1 MRHREKKYMIQLM
14 EFAANGLFLG
24 AIYALLAVPMSV
36 VWVTTDVIDVS
47 TGGYAVVAGVIAV
60 AFGFPFGPI
69 IGIAAAAALGVVA
82 GIIFV
87 AFNALRVRMDPIL
100 VVLATFA
107 LMLAIESSVLTT
119 VGTDSKFLDS
129 IRGTLELGGAF
140 LPYQGIFNLVMSVII
155 MGGLFAVL
163 KWSPLGLRM
172 RASAVSDKASVL
184 VGIPVR
190 RTQFLTFVVC
200 AAISGIAGVLA
211 VMSIGI
217 TFASTFIL
225 TTAAFSGAVLLGRA
239 GPLPA
244 FIGGLL
250 LGVVT
255 AFSDAYLPSGWS
267 QAVPSALIILVLATG
282 RMPAT
287 AFTGA
292 RP

>member
-1 MRHREKKYMIQLM
+1 MQMA

-47 TGGYAVVAGVIAV
+47 TGGYAVVAGVVAV
-60 AFGFPFGPI
+60 AIGFPAGPI
-69 IGIAAAAALGVVA
+69 FGIAAAILLGMVA
-82 GIIFV
+82 GGIFV
-87 AFNALRVRMDPIL
+87 SFHALRVRMDPIL

-107 LMLAIESSVLTT
+107 LMLAIESAVLTT
-119 VGTDSKFLDS
+119 SGTDSKFLDPISGFVS
-129 IRGTLELGGAF
+129 IGNAI
-140 LPYQGIFNLVMSVII
+140 LPYQGIFNLTTSIVLM
-155 MGGLFAVL
+155 AVLVALL

-172 RASAVSDKASVL
+172 RASAVSDRAAAL

-190 RTQFLTFVVC
+190 KTQFLTFVVC
-200 AAISGIAGVLA
+200 AGMSGIAGVLA

-217 TFASTFIL
+217 TFASSFIL
-225 TTAAFSGAVLLGRA
+225 TTVAFSGAVLLGRA

-244 FIGGLL
+244 FVGGLL

-267 QAVPSALIILVLATG
+267 AGVPSLLIILILASG

-287 AFTGA
+287 AFTGV

>member
-1 MRHREKKYMIQLM
+1 MMQM
-14 EFAANGLFLG
+14 VEFAANGLFLG

-47 TGGYAVVAGVIAV
+47 TGGYAVAAGVIAV
-60 AFGFPFGPI
+60 AVGFPMGPI
-69 IGIAAAAALGVVA
+69 LGVTVAILLGMVA
-82 GIIFV
+82 GGIFV
-87 AFNALRVRMDPIL
+87 TFHALRARIDPIL
-100 VVLATFA
+100 IVLATFA
-107 LMLAIESSVLTT
+107 LMLTIESGVLTMA
-119 VGTDSKFLDS
+119 GTDSKFLDPINGFLS
-129 IRGTLELGGAF
+129 VGQAI
-140 LPYQGIFNLVMSVII
+140 LPYQGLFNLTTSIVLMAIFVA
-155 MGGLFAVL
+155 LL

-172 RASAVSDKASVL
+172 RASAISGRAASL
-184 VGIPVR
+184 VGVPVR

-200 AAISGIAGVLA
+200 AGISGIAGVLA

-217 TFASTFIL
+217 TFASSFVL
-225 TTAAFSGAVLLGRA
+225 TTVAFSGAVLLGRA

-244 FIGGLL
+244 FAGGLI

-267 QAVPSALIILVLATG
+267 AGVPSLLIILVLATG

>member
-1 MRHREKKYMIQLM
+1 MAQFA

-36 VWVTTDVIDVS
+36 VWITTDAIDVS
-47 TGGYAVVAGVIAV
+47 TGGYAVVAAVIAAAVGFPAGPFVGIAV
-60 AFGFPFGPI
+60 AVL
-69 IGIAAAAALGVVA
+69 LGAVA
-82 GIIFV
+82 GGIFV
-87 AFNALRVRMDPIL
+87 GFHALRVRMDPIL

-107 LMLAIESSVLTT
+107 LMLAIESGVLTT
-119 VGTDSKFLDS
+119 MGTDSKFLEP
-129 IRGTLELGGAF
+129 IRGSLQIGNAV
-140 LPYQGIFNLVMSVII
+140 LPYQGIFNLIASIAVM
-155 MGGLFAVL
+155 AVLVALL

-172 RASAVSDKASVL
+172 RASAVSDRSAEL

-190 RTQFLTFVVC
+190 KTQFLTFVVC
-200 AAISGIAGVLA
+200 SGIAGIGGILA

-225 TTAAFSGAVLLGRA
+225 TTVAFSGAVLLGRA

-255 AFSDAYLPSGWS
+255 ALGDAYLPSGWS
-267 QAVPSALIILVLATG
+267 AAVPSLLIILVLATG

-287 AFTGA
+287 AFTGV

>member
-1 MRHREKKYMIQLM
+1 MINTMIQMM

-47 TGGYAVVAGVIAV
+47 TGGYAVVAGVVAV
-60 AFGFPFGPI
+60 AIGFPAGPFV
-69 IGIAAAAALGVVA
+69 GIAAATLLGVLA
-82 GIIFV
+82 GGIFV

-107 LMLAIESSVLTT
+107 LMLAIESGVLTT
-119 VGTDSKFLDS
+119 VGTDSKFLNS
-129 IRGTLELGGAF
+129 ISGNIILGGAYI
-140 LPYQGIFNLVMSVII
+140 PYQGIFNLVASIVI
-155 MGGLFAVL
+155 MVGLFAIL

-172 RASAVSDKASVL
+172 RASAVSGRAATL

-190 RTQFLTFVVC
+190 RTQFLTFVFC
-200 AAISGIAGVLA
+200 AAMSGIAGVLA
-211 VMSIGI
+211 VMSIGV
-217 TFASTFIL
+217 TFASTFVL
-225 TTAAFSGAVLLGRA
+225 TTVAFSGVVLLGRA
-239 GPLPA
+239 GPMSA

-255 AFSDAYLPSGWS
+255 AFADAYLPSGWS
-267 QAVPSALIILVLATG
+267 AGVPSLLIILILASG